1 MSLNKIRVLPDQ
13 YLFMQ
18 GDKGDSAYLVISGS
32 FRVERDEKKVGNI
45 SEGEIFG
52 ELSLI
57 LKQNRAASIRAVV
70 PSEIVE
76 IKKKAL
82 DELLL
87 SSNIKVHKLITEL
100 SSELSK
106 NLDQKLPIS
115 LNNLKELV
123 KDEPQVISKLSLQ
136 LHHRLSQMIFS

>member
-115 LNNLKELV
+115 LKNLKELV

>member
-18 GDKGDSAYLVISGS
+18 GDKGDTAYLVISGS

-115 LNNLKELV
+115 LKNLKELV